1 MKKNTRFDDDKNC
14 VLNDKPK
21 NVKINANRTVKMMNY
36 SLSQNK
42 LALSNKDDKRVEA
55 LVN

>member
-1 MKKNTRFDDDKNC
+1 VKKNTRFDDDKNC

>member
-21 NVKINANRTVKMMNY
+21 NVKINAIRISKLTHY
-36 SLSQNK
+36 SLTQDK
-42 LALSNKDDKRVEA
+42 IALSNKDAEILSKF
-55 LVN
+55 